1 MVSQV
6 TAEALECLSADARAA
21 VQEIRK
27 FGYDAEELVG
37 WAWQFEQEGYSGAKL
52 RQKLRSA
59 LRNEHRYG
67 GNRAG
72 GCIIAADDDL
82 GDHGDI
88 GLADQADYSDP
99 AAIIE
104 AAREVIEQVRAD
116 SDKALRLISLA
127 RADEI
132 DCTEFA
138 AHEHISKRR
147 AQLIKQELIALAG
160 VQLDLFDE
168 IELEQALEL
177 AGVEQ

>member
-1 MVSQV
+1 MASQI
-6 TAEALECLSADARAA
+6 TAAALECLSADARAA

-27 FGYDAEELVG
+27 FGFDAEELIG

-72 GCIIAADDDL
+72 GMVAAFDDL
-82 GDHGDI
+82 GLGDDAI
-88 GLADQADYSDP
+88 NQAEQADYSDP
-99 AAIIE
+99 ANIID

-132 DCTEFA
+132 DCAEFA
-138 AHEHISKRR
+138 AHERISMRR

-160 VQLDLFDE
+160 VQLDLFAE
-168 IELEQALEL
+168 IELEEML

>member
-1 MVSQV
+1 MASQV
-6 TAEALECLSADARAA
+6 TAEALECLSEDTRAA
-21 VQEIRK
+21 VQETRK
-27 FGYDAEELVG
+27 FGYDSDELIG

-72 GCIIAADDDL
+72 GCIVAADDDL
-82 GDHGDI
+82 GDHSDLGQ
-88 GLADQADYSDP
+88 AEQADYADP
-99 AAIIE
+99 ANIID
-104 AAREVIEQVRAD
+104 AARAVIEQIKAD
-116 SDKALRLISLA
+116 SEQALRLISLA

-147 AQLIKQELIALAG
+147 AQMLKQDLIALAG
-160 VQLDLFDE
+160 VQLDLFAE
-168 IELEQALEL
+168 IELEEML

>member
-1 MVSQV
+1 MASRV
-6 TAEALECLSADARAA
+6 TAEALDCLSADTQAA
-21 VQEIRK
+21 VRETRK
-27 FGYDAEELVG
+27 FGYDSDELIG

-59 LRNEHRYG
+59 IRNEHRYG
-67 GNRAG
+67 GNRSG
-72 GCIIAADDDL
+72 GCILAADDL
-82 GDHGDI
+82 GDHDAI
-88 GLADQADYSDP
+88 GQADQADYSDP

-138 AHEHISKRR
+138 AHERISKRR
-147 AQLIKQELIALAG
+147 AQLIKQDLIALAG

>member
-1 MVSQV
+1 MASQI
-6 TAEALECLSADARAA
+6 TAAALECLSTDAQAA
-21 VQEIRK
+21 VRETRK

-37 WAWQFEQEGYSGAKL
+37 WAWQFEREGYSGAKL

-59 LRNEHRYG
+59 LRNEHRFG

-72 GCIIAADDDL
+72 GMVAAIDDL
-82 GDHGDI
+82 GDG
-88 GLADQADYSDP
+88 GATGQADQADYSDP
-99 AAIIE
+99 ADIID

-116 SDKALRLISLA
+116 TDAALRLISLA

-138 AHEHISKRR
+138 AHERISKRR

-160 VQLDLFDE
+160 VQLDLFAE
-168 IELEQALEL
+168 IELEEMM
-177 AGVEQ
+177 AGAEQ

>member
-1 MVSQV
+1 MASRV
-6 TAEALECLSADARAA
+6 TAEALECLSADTRAA

-59 LRNEHRYG
+59 LHNEHRYG

-72 GCIIAADDDL
+72 GRILAADDL

-88 GLADQADYSDP
+88 GQADQADHADP
-99 AAIIE
+99 ADIVD
-104 AAREVIEQVRAD
+104 AARAVIEQVRAD
-116 SDKALRLISLA
+116 TDAALRLISLA

-138 AHEHISKRR
+138 AHERISKRR
-147 AQLIKQELIALAG
+147 AQMLKQELIELAG
-160 VQLDLFDE
+160 IQLDLFDE